1 MKTIQSNS
9 KKAQQI
15 LGLTTSLVGVKFL
28 FSESEIPSG
37 IEKLTGHRYCQAL
50 MKARHGAHV
59 ILDAEGI
66 ACPAAAAA
74 FGFKQ
79 LPDGLKTGKG
89 LVGFGIVDEE
99 STGKAMFE
107 GMTILP
113 QGKLKALYLF
123 PLETAT
129 IEPDIVVVEDET
141 EKLMWFALANLNING
156 GHRVDSS
163 TAILQA
169 TCVDATLI
177 PYVEQKFNM
186 SMGCYGCRDA
196 TDICPNETVLG
207 FPYKDFNAMVNSLEF
222 FNQKAIPNSRGK
234 NALAMLKRKEAEKI
248 SQTDPFQNSI
258 K

>member
-1 MKTIQSNS
+1 MKEIHSDS
-9 KKAQQI
+9 EKIKQI
-15 LGLTTSLVGVKFL
+15 LGLNTSLVGVKFL
-28 FSESEIPSG
+28 FTDKETPHG
-37 IEKLTGHRYCQAL
+37 IEKLSGHRYCQAL

-59 ILDAEGI
+59 LLDANGI

-74 FGFKQ
+74 FGFKT

-89 LVGFGIVDEE
+89 LVGFGIVNEE
-99 STGKAMFE
+99 STGKTMFE
-107 GMTILP
+107 GMTTLQ

-123 PLETAT
+123 PLETT
-129 IEPDIVVVEDET
+129 VIVPDIIVVEDET
-141 EKLMWFALANLNING
+141 EKLMWLALAYLIVKG
-156 GHRVDSS
+156 GHRVESS

-169 TCVDATLI
+169 ACVDATLI
-177 PYVEQKFNM
+177 PFVDQKFNM

-207 FPYKDFNAMVNSLEF
+207 FPFNDFNAIVQSIEF
-222 FNQKAIPNSRGK
+222 LSQKAIPNSRGK

-248 SQTDPFQNSI
+248 SNDDPFQ

>member
-1 MKTIQSNS
+1 MKNIQEESQ
-9 KKAQQI
+9 KIKHI
-15 LGLTTSLVGVKFL
+15 LGLTSSLVGVKFL
-28 FSESEIPSG
+28 NPDAELPKSA
-37 IEKLTGHRYCQAL
+37 EKLSGHRYCQAL

-59 ILDAEGI
+59 VLDAEGI

-74 FGFKQ
+74 FGFKP

-89 LVGFGIVDEE
+89 LVGFGIVNEE
-99 STGKAMFE
+99 ASGKTMFE
-107 GMTILP
+107 GMITLP

-123 PLETAT
+123 PLETAN

-141 EKLMWFALANLNING
+141 EKLMWFALANLNIKG
-156 GHRVDSS
+156 GQRVEST

-177 PYVEQKFNM
+177 PFVKQKFNM

-207 FPYKDFNAMVNSLEF
+207 FPFKDFKVIAKSIEF
-222 FNQKAIPNSRGK
+222 LNQKAIPNSRGK

-248 SQTDPFQNSI
+248 SQSDPFQ